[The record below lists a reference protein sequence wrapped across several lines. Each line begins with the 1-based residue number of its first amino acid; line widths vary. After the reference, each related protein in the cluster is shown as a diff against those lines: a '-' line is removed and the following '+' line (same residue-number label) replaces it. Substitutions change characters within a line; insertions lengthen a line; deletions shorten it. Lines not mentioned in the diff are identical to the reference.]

1 MVNSII
7 TNYLEMKILGKVFNC
22 PYWSNKIKG
31 GVVILRGFLNGK
43 GDSESIRAELEKLLF
58 RHPLREK
65 ILSDPEKFRKFAKS
79 HRLGIDCSGL
89 VYRVLEKLVDMP
101 RIFPGGINRT
111 NAAALTSPKCCQKI
125 EGRSTVRTGDLIR
138 IQGGK
143 HIALVIDN
151 SKDKITYIHSSQRLT
166 KIQGVHVGIIN
177 LVKRQDTL
185 KAQFNEKTRSGEN
198 FGEKYF
204 RQDYGDGF
212 FRLK

>member
-1 MVNSII
+1 MVNSLI

-43 GDSESIRAELEKLLF
+43 GDSESIRAELEKLLL

-79 HRLGIDCSGL
+79 RRLGIDCSGL
-89 VYRVLEKLVDMP
+89 VYRVLEKLVNMP

-111 NAAALTSPKCCQKI
+111 NAAALTSVKYSQKI
-125 EGRSTVRTGDLIR
+125 EDLSAIRKGDLIR
-138 IQGGK
+138 IQNGK

-151 SKDKITYIHSSQRLT
+151 SKDKITYIHSSSRLT
-166 KIQGVHVGIIN
+166 KIQGVHLGEIN
-177 LVKRQDTL
+177 KLV
-185 KAQFNEKTRSGEN
+185 FSEKTKSGEN

-204 RQDYGDGF
+204 RQVYGDGF